1 MMYCNEYKEW
11 VDQSVD
17 ATFSIK
23 ETSANMRPG
32 DTNDNVRCDGM
43 GWVGLY
49 KREDGQLMFK
59 FPNDSEIG
67 YELVWYPI
75 IYQKYNKNKLI

>member
-11 VDQSVD
+11 VDKSVD